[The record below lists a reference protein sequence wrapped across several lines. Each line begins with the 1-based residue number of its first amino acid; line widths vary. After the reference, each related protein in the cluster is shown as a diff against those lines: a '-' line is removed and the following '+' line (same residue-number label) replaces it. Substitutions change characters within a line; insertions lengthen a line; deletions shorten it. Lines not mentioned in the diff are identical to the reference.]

1 MATGANCQRSPGSAT
16 ADPNWTTSSRCAGN
30 GSCVEVAMFP
40 QGDVWVRDGKNPVPD
55 AVLAFT
61 RRQWEG
67 FLTGV
72 TSGEFVSS

>member
-1 MATGANCQRSPGSAT
+1 MAIGVNRQRNTSSVT
-16 ADPNWTTSSRCAGN
+16 SDPQWMVSSRCAGN
-30 GSCVEVAMFP
+30 GSCVEVAMLP

-55 AVLAFT
+55 AVLIFT
-61 RRQWEG
+61 RRQWDG